1 MAVKKYESTDG
12 LITIEVDEEL
22 CEGLKDCI
30 EVCPTN
36 VYDLIDGKA
45 VPTRIDECIECC
57 QCVDSCPKNAIK
69 HSSC

>member
-1 MAVKKYESTDG
+1 MVTKTYVSKALGV
-12 LITIEVDEEL
+12 TIEVDQEL
-22 CEGLKDCI
+22 CEGLKDCV
-30 EVCPTN
+30 EVCPVS

>member
-1 MAVKKYESTDG
+1 MVTKSYVSKALGV
-12 LITIEVDEEL
+12 TIEVDQEL
-22 CEGLKDCI
+22 CEGLKDCVD
-30 EVCPTN
+30 VCPVN